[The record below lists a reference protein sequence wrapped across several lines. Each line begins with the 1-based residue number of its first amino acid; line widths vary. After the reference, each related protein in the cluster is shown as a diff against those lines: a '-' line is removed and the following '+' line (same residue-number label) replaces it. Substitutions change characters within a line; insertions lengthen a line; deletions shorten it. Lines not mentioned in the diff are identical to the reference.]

1 MAYTLRFCS
10 TCTASL
16 GTEFVLCIVNCLN
29 QYSRQS
35 LHSSRCIC
43 HHLGLPLPVT
53 NLCINYGTQR
63 PFGSTG
69 VTPCIPGNEK
79 TSPGTHT
86 LDPTQVETIDPVLL
100 DSLIETQKRINK
112 KVSKNTEKAQ
122 AGQKKN
128 YDHRHEVSCDI
139 KVGDIVAIKNSE
151 STEWETR

>member
-1 MAYTLRFCS
+1 
-10 TCTASL
+10 
-16 GTEFVLCIVNCLN
+16 
-29 QYSRQS
+29 
-35 LHSSRCIC
+35 
-43 HHLGLPLPVT
+43 LP
-53 NLCINYGTQR
+53 IWKHWH
-63 PFGSTG
+63 
-69 VTPCIPGNEK
+69 TPCIPGNEK
-79 TSPGTHT
+79 ISLGTHT

-100 DSLIETQKRINK
+100 DSLIETRKRINK